1 MLKEKVLLIV
11 DDDPDV
17 VETLK
22 FRLEADNYKI
32 IVAYDGKEALAKARQ
47 AMPDLIL
54 LDLMLPEL
62 DGYKVCRLLKFDEKY
77 RGIPIIMLTA
87 RAQEADKT
95 QGIETG
101 ADRYMTKPYDY
112 DKLRIQIGELL
123 KEDS

>member
-1 MLKEKVLLIV
+1 MIKEKVLLIV

-32 IVAYDGKEALAKARQ
+32 IVAHDGKEALAKARR

-77 RGIPIIMLTA
+77 KGIPIIMLTA
-87 RAQEADKT
+87 RAQEDDNT

-101 ADRYMTKPYDY
+101 ADGYITKP
-112 DKLRIQIGELL
+112 
-123 KEDS
+123 